1 MSAGENVT
9 KLIGPLRAGDRQA
22 ANQLFTLYVNRL
34 TRLAQQHLSRK
45 IAGRLDGEDI
55 VQSVF
60 RTFFRRSARG
70 EFQIDSSA
78 KIWRL
83 LVKITLLKA
92 RAKGRHHTAEKRD
105 VRAEKIV
112 GEDAWW
118 LQTVSREPGP
128 DEAASLVDLI
138 ESLLRDR
145 PTLFGDILQLRLQ
158 GRGPTE
164 IARQLGISRQNVY
177 YVLGQLQ
184 ERLLEDSDTPK
195 NRKN

>member
-1 MSAGENVT
+1 MNGGDEITMLV
-9 KLIGPLRAGDRQA
+9 GRLREGDPQA
-22 ANQLFTLYVNRL
+22 AERLFAKYAGRL

-45 IAGRLDGEDI
+45 IAGRIDSEDV

-70 EFQIDSSA
+70 EFQIASSD

-105 VRAEKIV
+105 VRAEKIA

-118 LQTVSREPGP
+118 LQAVTREPGP
-128 DEAASLVDLI
+128 AEAAALVDLI

-145 PTLFGDILQLRLQ
+145 PPLFRDVLQMRLQ
-158 GRGPTE
+158 GQGPTD
-164 IARQLGISRQNVY
+164 ISRQLNISRQNVY
-177 YVLGQLQ
+177 HVLGELQ
-184 ERLLEDSDTPK
+184 KRLIEASVSPK
-195 NRKN
+195 KK